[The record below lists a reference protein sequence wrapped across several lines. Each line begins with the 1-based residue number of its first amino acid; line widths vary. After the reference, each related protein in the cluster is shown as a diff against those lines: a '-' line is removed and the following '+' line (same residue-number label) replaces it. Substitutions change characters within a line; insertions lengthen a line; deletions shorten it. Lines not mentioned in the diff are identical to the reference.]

1 MGLVD
6 GNGCFSVCECG
17 NYYKLQFGISQALYN
32 IRILYYI
39 KSNLGYG
46 SVTKNKNKG
55 VADFRITDRKV
66 LAKIIFPIFDTFLLR
81 TSQYFH
87 YLLFKKAYVIL
98 EDLQLTTE
106 DKAKLIESLLQE
118 PLPVDNG
125 SPSLNDL
132 DPLLSSYEE
141 NSLVITDIWLSGF
154 VEAKGCFGITQDR
167 ECFNIEFF
175 LVKKLDRKLLELIR
189 RILHIPGKVVKNRN
203 YNVLKTK
210 NKRALYNIK
219 GIFEG

>member
-1 MGLVD
+1 M
-6 GNGCFSVCECG
+6 
-17 NYYKLQFGISQALYN
+17 
-32 IRILYYI
+32 
-39 KSNLGYG
+39 
-46 SVTKNKNKG
+46 
-55 VADFRITDRKV
+55 
-66 LAKIIFPIFDTFLLR
+66 
-81 TSQYFH
+81 
-87 YLLFKKAYVIL
+87 
-98 EDLQLTTE
+98 
-106 DKAKLIESLLQE
+106 
-118 PLPVDNG
+118 
-125 SPSLNDL
+125 
-132 DPLLSSYEE
+132 
-141 NSLVITDIWLSGF
+141 ITDIWLSGF